1 MQEFINGQ
9 LKILKKNT
17 GDSSKI
23 LGSNIGSSSTTPQ
36 GEGRNKGKKNQNN
49 RKRGDCLLHG
59 PNTHDTNKCKTL
71 GYQYERTKQ
80 TYAVQ
85 DKTQDQ
91 QMKRI
96 KYGHSHSHTT
106 YNYNEYK
113 AEINSMFQQ
122 ASKATI
128 ALFVKKAKSAQKRKI
143 YSKMNNINK

>member
-1 MQEFINGQ
+1 MQEVINGP
-9 LKILKKNT
+9 LKISKGNT
-17 GDSSKI
+17 GDSSKR
-23 LGSNIGSSSTTPQ
+23 LGSNIGSPSIAPR

-85 DKTQDQ
+85 DKTQYQ
-91 QMKRI
+91 QMKRV
-96 KYGHSHSHTT
+96 KSFHSHSHTT
-106 YNYNEYK
+106 YDYNEYK
-113 AEINSMFQQ
+113 SETNSVFQQ

-128 ALFVKKAKSAQKRKI
+128 AFFVKKAKSAQKRKI